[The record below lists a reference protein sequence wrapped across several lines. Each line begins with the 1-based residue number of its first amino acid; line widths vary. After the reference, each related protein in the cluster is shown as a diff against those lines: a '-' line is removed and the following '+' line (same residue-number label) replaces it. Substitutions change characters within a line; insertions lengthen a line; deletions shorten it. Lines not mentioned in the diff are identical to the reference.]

1 MRITFKRS
9 SPKVGLIT
17 KSAGTGRDVLLCSFF
32 FVDTLQPICLH
43 ASICNCESNRNL
55 NRNVLHLQF
64 SEQGNLLLSK
74 VEKKQGSRNEIDS
87 LQVNLLHDL
96 RMNLHFPKHFCDN
109 YSEVYVDST
118 TLLGEKYEWS
128 DSFIL
133 EDLVVG
139 KSTECDEVLEESV
152 RLMKELVEVMKE
164 NQALLKQIEDKVLL
178 K

>member
-1 MRITFKRS
+1 M
-9 SPKVGLIT
+9 
-17 KSAGTGRDVLLCSFF
+17 
-32 FVDTLQPICLH
+32 
-43 ASICNCESNRNL
+43 
-55 NRNVLHLQF
+55 
-64 SEQGNLLLSK
+64 
-74 VEKKQGSRNEIDS
+74 EKKQGSRNEIDS

-118 TLLGEKYEWS
+118 KLLGEKYEWS